1 LVFSIVQL
9 VKIPSLS
16 EVHFMRRVLSGLL
29 ILMMLITLGALAEDK
44 DISFLDLTGG
54 IPTQSVTPDPSATPG
69 PSPTQDSAGAQPTPT
84 VVPSQDGSVLLT
96 MSFTGDVTIGGDV
109 RKGGKSIFEK
119 ELDKQKDDLS
129 FPFRNVKDIF
139 AQDDMTLVNFEG
151 TLTTAPVNPD
161 KTENSFLF
169 SAPPEYVQ
177 ILTSGNIEAV
187 SLENN
192 HVMDHGSA
200 GYSQTQD
207 TLRNAGIVYSGGGQI
222 GVYEAKGVK
231 IAMLAYQTFDQY
243 AALFEQVP
251 KDVAAAK
258 AQYPI
263 VIVSFHW
270 GNELDYKPNDNQ
282 QKMAKMVI
290 DAGADLVIGHH
301 SHRINP
307 IEIYKGKYICYSLG
321 NFSFAGNTKPSDMST
336 YIFQTRFRVS
346 NGAAVP
352 EGFRI
357 IPCRISSRT
366 DYNDF
371 APTPYNN
378 DNSIQS
384 LLNVLKDNGKALE
397 NPVPSY
403 PLEWE

>member
-1 LVFSIVQL
+1 
-9 VKIPSLS
+9 
-16 EVHFMRRVLSGLL
+16 MRRVLSGLL
-29 ILMMLITLGALAEDK
+29 VLMMFLTLGALAEDEE
-44 DISFLDLTGG
+44 ISFLDLTGG
-54 IPTQSVTPDPSATPG
+54 NQNQAATPNPSAATDPSATVD
-69 PSPTQDSAGAQPTPT
+69 PSAVQSPSGEQPTPAIL
-84 VVPSQDGSVLLT
+84 PSQDGSVLLT

-109 RKGGKSIFEK
+109 RKSDKSIFDK
-119 ELDKQKDDLS
+119 ELDKQKGNLS

-151 TLTTAPVNPD
+151 TLTTAPINPD
-161 KTENSFLF
+161 KKENSFLF
-169 SAPPEYVQ
+169 SAPPSYVQ

-192 HVMDHGSA
+192 HVMDHGAA
-200 GYSQTQD
+200 GYLETQQT
-207 TLRNAGIVYSGGGQI
+207 LKNAGIVYSGGGET
-222 GVYEAKGVK
+222 GVYEVKGVK
-231 IAMLAYQTFDQY
+231 IAMLSYQTFDQY
-243 AALFEQVP
+243 PALFEQVP

-282 QKMAKMVI
+282 QKLGKMAI
-290 DAGADLVIGHH
+290 DAGADLIIGHH

-307 IEIYKGKYICYSLG
+307 VEVYKGKYICYSLG
-321 NFSFAGNTKPSDMST
+321 NFSFAGNTKPRDMST
-336 YIFQTRFRVS
+336 YIFQTRFRVVD
-346 NGAAVP
+346 GVATP

-371 APTPYNN
+371 APTPYE
-378 DNSIQS
+378 DGSSIQS
-384 LLNVLKDNGKALE
+384 LLTVLKDNGKALE

>member
-1 LVFSIVQL
+1 
-9 VKIPSLS
+9 
-16 EVHFMRRVLSGLL
+16 MRRVLSGLL
-29 ILMMLITLGALAEDK
+29 VLMMCLTLGALAEDEE
-44 DISFLDLTGG
+44 ISFLDLTGG
-54 IPTQSVTPDPSATPG
+54 KQTQSATPDPNATPDPS
-69 PSPTQDSAGAQPTPT
+69 STQDPSATQDPAGTQPTPT
-84 VVPSQDGSVLLT
+84 VVPSADGSVLLT

-109 RKGGKSIFEK
+109 RKSGKSIFDK
-119 ELDKQKDDLS
+119 ELDKQKGDLS

-151 TLTTAPVNPD
+151 TLTTAPINPD
-161 KTENSFLF
+161 KTENEFLF

-177 ILTSGNIEAV
+177 ILTTGNIEAV

-192 HVMDHGSA
+192 HVMDHGTA
-200 GYSQTQD
+200 GYSETQD
-207 TLRNAGIVYSGGGQI
+207 TIRNAGIVYSGGGQI
-222 GVYEAKGVK
+222 GVYEAQGVK

-243 AALFEQVP
+243 STLFEQVP

-270 GNELDYKPNDNQ
+270 GAEKDYKPNDNQ
-282 QKMAKMVI
+282 QKLGKMAV

-307 IEIYKGKYICYSLG
+307 IEVYKGKYICYSLG
-321 NFSFAGNTKPSDMST
+321 NFSFAGNSKPSDMST
-336 YIFQTRFRVS
+336 YIFQTRFRVL
-346 NGAAVP
+346 NGTATP

-371 APTPYNN
+371 APTPYDN

-384 LLNVLKDNGKALE
+384 LLTVLKDNSKGLD

-403 PLEWE
+403 PLDWQ

>member
-1 LVFSIVQL
+1 
-9 VKIPSLS
+9 
-16 EVHFMRRVLSGLL
+16 MRRVLSGLL
-29 ILMMLITLGALAEDK
+29 VLLMFLTLGALAEDEE
-44 DISFLDLTGG
+44 ISIWDLTGEE
-54 IPTQSVTPDPSATPG
+54 QSPSTAEDQAA
-69 PSPTQDSAGAQPTPT
+69 PSPTPTI
-84 VVPSQDGSVLLT
+84 VPSSDGSVLLT

-109 RKGGKSIFEK
+109 RKSGKSIFDK
-119 ELDKQKDDLS
+119 ELDKQKGDLS

-139 AQDDMTLVNFEG
+139 AADDMTLVNFEG
-151 TLTTAPVNPD
+151 TLTTAPI
-161 KTENSFLF
+161 NSNKRNNEFLF
-169 SAPPEYVQ
+169 SAPPSYVQ

-192 HVMDHGSA
+192 HVMDHGSS
-200 GYSQTQD
+200 GYAQTQE
-207 TLRNAGIVYSGGGQI
+207 TLRNAGIVYSGGGEV
-222 GVYEAKGVK
+222 GVYTAQGVQ
-231 IAMLAYQTFDQY
+231 IAMLSYQTFDQY
-243 AALFEQVP
+243 PTLFEQVP
-251 KDVAAAK
+251 IDVAAAK

-270 GNELDYKPNDNQ
+270 GNELDYKPNENQ
-282 QKMAKMVI
+282 QKLGKMTI

-321 NFSFAGNTKPSDMST
+321 NFSFAGNTKPRDMST

-346 NGAAVP
+346 GGVAVP

-371 APTPYNN
+371 APTPYES
-378 DNSIQS
+378 DSSIQS
-384 LLNVLKDNGKALE
+384 LLTVLKDNGKSLDH
-397 NPVPSY
+397 PVPGY
-403 PLEWE
+403 PLDWE

>member
-1 LVFSIVQL
+1 
-9 VKIPSLS
+9 
-16 EVHFMRRVLSGLL
+16 MRRTLSGLL
-29 ILMMLITLGALAEDK
+29 VFLMFLTLGALAEDEE
-44 DISFLDLTGG
+44 ISYWDLMGG
-54 IPTQSVTPDPSATPG
+54 DQDQADATPDPSA
-69 PSPTQDSAGAQPTPT
+69 PSPTPAVTPNA
-84 VVPSQDGSVLLT
+84 DGSVLLT

-109 RKGGKSIFEK
+109 RKSGKSIFDK
-119 ELDKQKDDLS
+119 ELDKQKGDLT

-151 TLTTAPVNPD
+151 TLTTAPINPD
-161 KTENSFLF
+161 KRNNSFLF
-169 SAPPEYVQ
+169 SAPTSYVQ

-192 HVMDHGSA
+192 HVMDHGTA
-200 GYSQTQD
+200 GNEETKQ
-207 TLRNAGIVYSGGGQI
+207 TLRDAGIVYSSNGEP
-222 GVYEAKGVK
+222 GVFTAQGVQ
-231 IAMLAYQTFDQY
+231 IAMLSYQTFDQY
-243 AALFEQVP
+243 PTLFEQVP
-251 KDVAAAK
+251 RDVAAAK

-270 GNELDYKPNDNQ
+270 GAELDYAPNDNQ
-282 QKMAKMVI
+282 QKLGKMTI

-336 YIFQTRFRVS
+336 YIFQTRFQVKD
-346 NGAAVP
+346 GVAAP

-357 IPCRISSRT
+357 IPCRISSRS

-371 APTPYNN
+371 APTPY
-378 DNSIQS
+378 DSGSSIQS
-384 LLNVLKDNGKALE
+384 LLNVLKDNGKSLE
-397 NPVPSY
+397 NPVPEY
-403 PLEWE
+403 PLDWQ

>member
-1 LVFSIVQL
+1 
-9 VKIPSLS
+9 
-16 EVHFMRRVLSGLL
+16 MRRVLSGLL
-29 ILMMLITLGALAEDK
+29 VLMMFLTLGALAEDEE
-44 DISFLDLTGG
+44 ISFLDLTGG
-54 IPTQSVTPDPSATPG
+54 KQNQSATPDPSATTD
-69 PSPTQDSAGAQPTPT
+69 PSATVDPSAVQSPSGAQPTPN
-84 VVPSQDGSVLLT
+84 VPPSQDGSILLT

-109 RKGGKSIFEK
+109 RKSSKSIFDK
-119 ELDKQKDDLS
+119 ELDKQKGDLS
-129 FPFRNVKDIF
+129 FPFRNVKEIF
-139 AQDDMTLVNFEG
+139 AQDNMTLVNFEG
-151 TLTTAPVNPD
+151 TLTTAPINPD

-169 SAPPEYVQ
+169 SAPPTYVQ

-192 HVMDHGSA
+192 HVMDHGAA
-200 GYSQTQD
+200 GYLETQQT
-207 TLRNAGIVYSGGGQI
+207 LKNAGIVYSGGGEI
-222 GVYEAKGVK
+222 GVYETQGVK
-231 IAMLAYQTFDQY
+231 IAMLSYQTFDQY
-243 AALFEQVP
+243 SALFEQVP
-251 KDVAAAK
+251 KDVTAAK

-270 GNELDYKPNDNQ
+270 GNEKDYKPNDNQ
-282 QKMAKMVI
+282 QKLGKMAI
-290 DAGADLVIGHH
+290 DAGADLIIGHH

-336 YIFQTRFRVS
+336 YIFQTRFRVI
-346 NGAAVP
+346 NGVAAP

-371 APTPYNN
+371 APTPYE
-378 DNSIQS
+378 DGSSIQS
-384 LLNVLKDNGKALE
+384 LLTVLKDNGKALE

-403 PLEWE
+403 PLNWE